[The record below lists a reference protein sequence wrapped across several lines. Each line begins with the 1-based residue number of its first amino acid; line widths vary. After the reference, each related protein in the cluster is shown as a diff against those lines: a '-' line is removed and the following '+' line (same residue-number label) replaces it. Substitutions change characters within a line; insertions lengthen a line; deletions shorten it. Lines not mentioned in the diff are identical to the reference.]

1 MFRNILRISI
11 LLLFFIGF
19 GYLFSRLVSYVESN
33 IRLWE
38 RIEAYVNSREGVIEE
53 ELILVSVEEKVEIAE
68 DNVNLGVPV
77 SIRIESVGID
87 LEVKEGIYDYEE
99 RVWTIT
105 NGYAYWANLSD
116 SIFQK
121 NSNTVIYAHNQ
132 KNEFGKLKNI
142 NIGDKIVVTTDSGNT
157 LVFEYFSDN
166 IVDPNNSSVIFE
178 EVDVSRLVLITCNGV
193 FSEDRRILYAR
204 LVD

>member
-1 MFRNILRISI
+1 MYRSILKISI
-11 LLLFFIGF
+11 LLLFFVGF
-19 GYLFSRLVSYVESN
+19 GYLSSRVVSYVESN

-53 ELILVSVEEKVEIAE
+53 ELILVSVEEKVEIEE

>member
-1 MFRNILRISI
+1 MYRSILKISI
-11 LLLFFIGF
+11 LLLFFVGF
-19 GYLFSRLVSYVESN
+19 GYLSSRVVSYVESN

-53 ELILVSVEEKVEIAE
+53 ELILVSVEEKVEIEE

-142 NIGDKIVVTTDSGNT
+142 KIGDKIVVTTDSGNT